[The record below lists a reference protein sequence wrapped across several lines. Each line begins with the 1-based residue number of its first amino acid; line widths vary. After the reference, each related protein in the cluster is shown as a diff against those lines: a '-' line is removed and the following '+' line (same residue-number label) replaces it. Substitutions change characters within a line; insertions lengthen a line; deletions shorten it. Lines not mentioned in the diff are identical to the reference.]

1 MKVTHSQRRTE
12 LFRAIRIFLV
22 FVFSFGGILSAQQA
36 VAEAVTPQ
44 VAPAE
49 DPGALYEKAMP
60 LLADPKNEGKIAEA
74 LTLLRSAAEKGYAP
88 AENSLGYVHD
98 NGLGVPTDRDEARKW
113 FEKAAAQGLAKAQFN
128 YGRYLALGIGGDADV
143 EAGIASMEKASS
155 QGLMPA
161 KMALAHIYYFGEY
174 GQKADHEKAFPLYLA
189 VAENGD
195 AEAQNFVGTMFATG
209 QGVKLS
215 KSEAAK
221 WYLKAAEQG
230 HAKAQAAIADLY
242 LTGTGIGRD
251 KVEAIKF
258 YMLSSK
264 QGEATGTNPL
274 EALMPNLDPKV
285 IKEATKRAKQFR
297 PKVRATEV
305 QKS

>member
-36 VAEAVTPQ
+36 VAESEAPQ
-44 VAPAE
+44 VAPAD
-49 DPGALYEKAMP
+49 DPQALYEKAMP
-60 LLADPKNEGKIAEA
+60 LLSDPKNEEKIAEA
-74 LTLLRSAAEKGYAP
+74 LLLLRTAAEKGYAP
-88 AENSLGYVHD
+88 AENSLGYVYD
-98 NGLGVPTDRDEARKW
+98 NGIGVPTDRGEARKW
-113 FEKAAAQGLAKAQFN
+113 FEKAATQGLAKAQFN
-128 YGRYLALGIGGDADV
+128 YGRYLALGIGGDPDV
-143 EAGIASMEKASS
+143 EAGLATMEKASS

-189 VAENGD
+189 AAESGD
-195 AEAQNFVGTMFATG
+195 ADAQNFVATMFAYG
-209 QGVKLS
+209 MGVKLNR
-215 KSEAAK
+215 SEAAK
-221 WYLKAAEQG
+221 WYLMAAEQG
-230 HAKAQAAIADLY
+230 HAKAQASIARCY
-242 LTGTGIGRD
+242 LGGNGIKRD

-258 YMLSSK
+258 YILSAK
-264 QGEATGTNPL
+264 QGEVTGANPL
-274 EALMPNLDPKV
+274 EELMPNLDPKI